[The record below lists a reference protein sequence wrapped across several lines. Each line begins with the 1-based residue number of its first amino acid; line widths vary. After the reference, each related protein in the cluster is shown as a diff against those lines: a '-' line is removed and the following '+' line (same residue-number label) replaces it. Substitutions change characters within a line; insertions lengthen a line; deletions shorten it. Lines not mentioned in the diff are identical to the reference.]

1 MKLVHDKIETRFF
14 FNPENQVFE
23 LVIENR
29 PFFSSMVKSLVVQ
42 QQGDEVESGFVLS
55 DDEKITI
62 LDFEQNAE
70 VIIDPFNLDNNK
82 REFIGKITKQLI
94 SCAQNAGNLSKTIEL
109 EARLNVFAAELISE
123 LNGSYEIT
131 PNVNA
136 ESIIKAFSISI
147 ENEVT
152 SLDSLVNYLSLAKE
166 LGGRKLIFMVGLR
179 NYLSDKETEEII
191 KEFKYRGI
199 NVLLVENSCYVAIE
213 GLKRIIID
221 KDMCEIS

>member
-1 MKLVHDKIETRFF
+1 MKLVHHKIETRFF
-14 FNPENQVFE
+14 FDPENQVFE
-23 LVIENR
+23 LVIENK
-29 PFFSSMVKSLVVQ
+29 PFFSSVVKSVVVQ
-42 QQGDEVESGFVLS
+42 QQGDEVEGGFILS
-55 DDEKITI
+55 DDEKISI

-70 VIIDPFNLDNNK
+70 VIIDPFNLDSNK

-94 SCAQNAGNLSKTIEL
+94 FCAQNAENLSKTIEL

-131 PNVNA
+131 PNISA
-136 ESIIKAFSISI
+136 ESIIKAFSVSI
-147 ENEVT
+147 ESEVS
-152 SLDSLVNYLSLAKE
+152 SLGSLINYLSLSKE
-166 LGGRKLIFMVGLR
+166 LGGKKLIFMIGLR

-199 NVLLVENSCYVAIE
+199 NVLLVENNCYTAVE
-213 GLKRIIID
+213 GLKRVIID